1 MTGVPRLLIAFD
13 GSPSARAAID
23 ASAALLPGAEAVVA
37 SVASA
42 VTRLEDVAST
52 ARMALPDEVI
62 RAAVGRLRDA
72 AVDEARELAAEGER
86 LARDAGLDARGELV
100 GADGPP
106 WRALM
111 SAARTAGAD
120 AIVCGSRGHDAGARA
135 LGGSVAYG
143 LVHHAETPVLVVP
156 DADSGD
162 GAGPLLIAWDG
173 SQPAEHATAAAGRLF
188 AGREA
193 VALYVWR
200 SQLRHTLSGHALRRA
215 PLSELREIAD
225 DLDAVFEQS
234 ASADAERGAKLARE
248 HALEAHARAIESSG
262 PVAKAIREAAAEEDA
277 AVIVIG
283 RRGRGAV
290 ASAILGSVSSS
301 VLHAPDRPVLVT
313 G

>member
-1 MTGVPRLLIAFD
+1 MPRLLIAFD
-13 GSPSARAAID
+13 GSPSARAAIE
-23 ASAALLPGAEAVVA
+23 AGAVLLPGAEAVVA
-37 SVASA
+37 CVASA

-62 RAAVGRLRDA
+62 RTAVGRLRDA
-72 AVDEARELAAEGER
+72 ALDEASELASEGVR
-86 LARDAGLDARGELV
+86 LASEAGLDARSELV

-111 SAARTAGAD
+111 SAAREAGAD
-120 AIVCGSRGHDAGARA
+120 AIACGSRGHDAGARA

-143 LVHHAETPVLVVP
+143 LVHHADIPVLFVP
-156 DADSGD
+156 DSEPGD
-162 GAGPLLIAWDG
+162 GTGPLLIAWDG
-173 SQPAEHATAAAGRLF
+173 SEPAEHATVAAGRLF

-193 VALYVWR
+193 VTLYVWR
-200 SQLRHTLSGHALRRA
+200 SQLRHTLSGQALRRA

-234 ASADAERGAKLARE
+234 AGTEAERGAELARE
-248 HALEAHARAIESSG
+248 HGLDARVRTVESSA
-262 PVAKAIREAAAEEDA
+262 PVAKAVREAAAEENA
-277 AVIVIG
+277 AAIVIG

-301 VLHAPDRPVLVT
+301 VLHAADRPVLVT